1 MNNTDD
7 IRSKVCPVCGKTF
20 VVSPYGWAYKI
31 KPKKRNN
38 YTYFCSYSC
47 LNRERER
54 MERGLQR
61 RKEYLR
67 GLQRILFERE
77 LTVKTAAKLCDM
89 HWTQMRGYVYLE
101 SAATAPVIAKI
112 SRGLGVSAEE
122 LIGEKKK
129 KGGRMNVEAN

>member
-1 MNNTDD
+1 MNNDD
-7 IRSKVCPVCGKTF
+7 IHERTCPVCGKTF
-20 VVSPYGWAYKI
+20 VVSSSGWAYKI
-31 KPKKRNN
+31 RPKHSNR
-38 YTYFCSYSC
+38 YTYLCSYSC

-54 MERGLQR
+54 MERGGLKR
-61 RKEYLR
+61 HVEYLR

-77 LTVKTAAKLCDM
+77 LSVKTAAKLCDM
-89 HWTQMRGYVYLE
+89 HWTQMRGYVLLE

-129 KGGRMNVEAN
+129 KGGRMNVEGN

>member
-7 IRSKVCPVCGKTF
+7 IHSKVCPVCGKTF

-31 KPKKRNN
+31 RPKHSNR
-38 YTYFCSYSC
+38 YTYLCSYSC

-54 MERGLQR
+54 IERGLQR
-61 RKEYLR
+61 HKEYLR

-77 LTVKTAAKLCDM
+77 LSVKTAAKLCGM
-89 HWTQMRGYVYLE
+89 HWSQMRGYVLLE

-112 SRGLGVSAEE
+112 SRGLGVSAQE
-122 LIGEKKK
+122 LIGEEMK
-129 KGGRMNVEAN
+129 KGGRIDGETN

>member
-1 MNNTDD
+1 MKNPDD
-7 IRSKVCPVCGKTF
+7 IHSKVCPVCGKTF

-31 KPKKRNN
+31 KPKKRNI

-47 LNRERER
+47 LNRELER
-54 MERGLQR
+54 IERGIQR
-61 RKEYLR
+61 HKEYLR
-67 GLQRILFERE
+67 GLQQILFERE
-77 LTVKTAAKLCDM
+77 LTVKAAAKLCDM

-122 LIGEKKK
+122 LIGGKTNE
-129 KGGRMNVEAN
+129 

>member
-7 IRSKVCPVCGKTF
+7 IHSKVCPVCGKTF

-54 MERGLQR
+54 ERERMERGGLKR
-61 RKEYLR
+61 HVEYLR

-77 LTVKTAAKLCDM
+77 LSVKAAAKLCGM
-89 HWTQMRGYVYLE
+89 HWSQMRGYVYLE
-101 SAATAPVIAKI
+101 SAATAPVIEKI

-122 LIGEKKK
+122 LIGEKMK
-129 KGGRMNVEAN
+129 KGG

>member
-7 IRSKVCPVCGKTF
+7 IHSKVCPVCGKTF

-47 LNRERER
+47 LNRELER
-54 MERGLQR
+54 IERGLQR

-77 LTVKTAAKLCDM
+77 LSVKTAAKLCGM
-89 HWTQMRGYVYLE
+89 HWSQMRGYVLLE
-101 SAATAPVIAKI
+101 SAATAPVIGKI

-122 LIGEKKK
+122 LIERKRKK
-129 KGGRMNVEAN
+129 EDE

>member
-7 IRSKVCPVCGKTF
+7 IHSKVCPVCGKTF

-31 KPKKRNN
+31 KKKRKN

-54 MERGLQR
+54 MERGGRR

-67 GLQRILFERE
+67 GLQQILFERE
-77 LTVKTAAKLCDM
+77 LTVKAAAKLCDM
-89 HWTQMRGYVYLE
+89 HWTQMRGYVLLE

-112 SRGLGVSAEE
+112 SQGLGVSAEE
-122 LIGEKKK
+122 LIGEEKK
-129 KGGRMNVEAN
+129 

>member
-1 MNNTDD
+1 MNNDD
-7 IRSKVCPVCGKTF
+7 IHSKLCPVCGKTF

-54 MERGLQR
+54 IERGLQR
-61 RKEYLR
+61 HKEYLR
-67 GLQRILFERE
+67 GLQQILFERE

-89 HWTQMRGYVYLE
+89 HWSQMRGYVYLE

-122 LIGEKKK
+122 LIGGKTNESHKN
-129 KGGRMNVEAN
+129 RLV

>member
-7 IRSKVCPVCGKTF
+7 IHSKVCPVCGKSF

-31 KPKKRNN
+31 KKKRNN

-54 MERGLQR
+54 IERGLQR
-61 RKEYLR
+61 HKEYLR
-67 GLQRILFERE
+67 GLQQILFERE
-77 LTVKTAAKLCDM
+77 LTVKAAAKLCDM

-122 LIGEKKK
+122 LIGEEKK
-129 KGGRMNVEAN
+129 

>member
-7 IRSKVCPVCGKTF
+7 IHSKVCPVCGKTF

-47 LNRERER
+47 LNRELER
-54 MERGLQR
+54 MKRGEQR

-77 LTVKTAAKLCDM
+77 LSVKTAAKLCGM
-89 HWTQMRGYVYLE
+89 HWSQMMGYVYLE

-122 LIGEKKK
+122 LVGEEKK
-129 KGGRMNVEAN
+129 

>member
-7 IRSKVCPVCGKTF
+7 IHSKVCPVCGKTF
-20 VVSPYGWAYKI
+20 VVSPCGWAYKI
-31 KPKKRNN
+31 KKKRKN

-54 MERGLQR
+54 IERGLQR
-61 RKEYLR
+61 HKEYLR
-67 GLQRILFERE
+67 GLQQILFERE
-77 LTVKTAAKLCDM
+77 LSVKTAAKLCGM
-89 HWTQMRGYVYLE
+89 HWSQMRGYVLLE
-101 SAATAPVIAKI
+101 SAATAPVIEKI

-129 KGGRMNVEAN
+129 KGGRIDVETN

>member
-7 IRSKVCPVCGKTF
+7 IHSKVCPVCGKTF

-31 KPKKRNN
+31 KKKRKN

-54 MERGLQR
+54 MERGGRR

-67 GLQRILFERE
+67 GLQQILFERE
-77 LTVKTAAKLCDM
+77 LTVKAAAKLCDM

-112 SRGLGVSAEE
+112 SRGLGVAAEE
-122 LIGEKKK
+122 LIGEEKK
-129 KGGRMNVEAN
+129 